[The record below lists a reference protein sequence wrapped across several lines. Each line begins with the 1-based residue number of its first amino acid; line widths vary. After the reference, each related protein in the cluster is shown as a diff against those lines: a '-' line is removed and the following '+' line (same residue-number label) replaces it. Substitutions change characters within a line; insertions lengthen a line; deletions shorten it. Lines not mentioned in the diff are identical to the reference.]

1 MTQMATTRARGTLG
15 EDFACA
21 CLQKDGYEILERNWR
36 NGHHEIDLIVKRGDV
51 VAFVEVKTRAEG
63 SFATP
68 AESVTKAQRR
78 RIVLA
83 AVAYLKSHGIYN
95 TGAVLPRFDLFEV
108 VTGRTDSPEIVRYAH
123 LPAAYDTGDLD
134 VFL

>member
-1 MTQMATTRARGTLG
+1 MTATTRQRGTLG
-15 EDFACA
+15 EEFAA
-21 CLQKDGYEILERNWR
+21 KKLAEAGYEILARNWR
-36 NGHHEIDLIVKRGDV
+36 SGRHEIDLILQKGDV

-95 TGAVLPRFDLFEV
+95 TGAVQPRFDLFEV
-108 VTGRTDSPEIVRYAH
+108 VTERPGSNVVTRWAH
-123 LPAAYDTGDLD
+123 LAGAYDTGDLD
-134 VFL
+134 VFI